1 MIAGFSELKWVKTNT
16 TTECPSVDF
25 PPGVE
30 FAEKGW
36 RLGAKANTSQPLNFF
51 SPSPLHLLG
60 EVSSNA
66 QRRAG
71 ILILNV

>member
-1 MIAGFSELKWVKTNT
+1 VA
-16 TTECPSVDF
+16 F

-36 RLGAKANTSQPLNFF
+36 RPGAEANTSQPLNFF
-51 SPSPLHLLG
+51 SPSPLYLLG

-71 ILILNV
+71 ILILNIWSFTRLKASAPFLP